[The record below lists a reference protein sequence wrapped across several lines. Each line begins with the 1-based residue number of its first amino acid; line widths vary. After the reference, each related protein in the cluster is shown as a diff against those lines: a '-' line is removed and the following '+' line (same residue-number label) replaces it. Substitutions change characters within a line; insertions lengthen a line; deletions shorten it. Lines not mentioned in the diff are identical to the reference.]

1 MVIDS
6 ADPMSRVGAFFD
18 VDRTIVSCNTGRL
31 FLRDLRSRGEISFF
45 RALRALIWMAKYHLS
60 LIDLQWVATHLAGEM
75 AGKLERDFAAHCRGL
90 VEKDVLPLVV
100 PGARDKIE
108 KHRAEGHVLAI
119 LSTSPCY
126 ITEPLA
132 EVLGIEEVISTRF
145 EVDGGLFTG
154 RLLGPA
160 CVGRG
165 KVHWAED
172 LVSRRQLDLAQS
184 WFYTDSYTDMPML
197 ERVGNRVV
205 VNPDPRLRRIAKR
218 RGWPVQDWGQPV
230 APAAPART
238 AGEARA

>member
-1 MVIDS
+1 MIDS
-6 ADPMSRVGAFFD
+6 PDPMSRVGAFFD

-60 LIDLQWVATHLAGEM
+60 LIDLQWVATRLAGEM
-75 AGKLERDFAAHCRGL
+75 AGKLEREFAETCRRW

-108 KHRAEGHVLAI
+108 RHRAEGHVLAI
-119 LSTSPCY
+119 LSTSPNY
-126 ITEPLA
+126 VTEPLA
-132 EVLGIEEVISTRF
+132 ETLGIDEVMSTRF
-145 EVDGGLFTG
+145 EVDGGHFTG

-160 CVGRG
+160 CVGKG

-172 LVSRRQLDLAQS
+172 LVARKQLDLAQS

-197 ERVGNRVV
+197 ERVGHRVV
-205 VNPDPRLRRIAKR
+205 VNPDPRLKRVAKR
-218 RGWPVQDWGQPV
+218 RGWPVQDWRHPLAG
-230 APAAPART
+230 AAAVEGVH
-238 AGEARA
+238 A